1 MVKAGVSYSRPGQR
15 FRVFSTLFFF
25 SGRQPSARSM
35 KGHFV
40 PSKKTASY
48 IGALCLTVLSI
59 GLLASPNSSNVGWPM
74 RAYVS
79 APARVD
85 RKCVQRFRHGKLA
98 QRFDKDAAQLVWCSC
113 RIFAHLPTQNCWP
126 FCMRYGSFVPSV
138 YTPLSPTRATALH
151 MLFRFVLLCLPLHS
165 LLPPTLKHRNGSFT
179 ELDISGILVTTNT
192 LEVICRRCQR
202 LEKLRMGEK

>member
-1 MVKAGVSYSRPGQR
+1 
-15 FRVFSTLFFF
+15 
-25 SGRQPSARSM
+25 M

-59 GLLASPNSSNVGWPM
+59 GLLASLNSSNVGWPM
-74 RAYVS
+74 RAYVN

-85 RKCVQRFRHGKLA
+85 RKCVQRFVMENLLRGSIKMQHNSCGVRVEYPLISHTKFLA
-98 QRFDKDAAQLVWCSC
+98 FFVCVMVASY
-113 RIFAHLPTQNCWP
+113 HLCTL
-126 FCMRYGSFVPSV
+126 R
-138 YTPLSPTRATALH
+138 SPTRATALH